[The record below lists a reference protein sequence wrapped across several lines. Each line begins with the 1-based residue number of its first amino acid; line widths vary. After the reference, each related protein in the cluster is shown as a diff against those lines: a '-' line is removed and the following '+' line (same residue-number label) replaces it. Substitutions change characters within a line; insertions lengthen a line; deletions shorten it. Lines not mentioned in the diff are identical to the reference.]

1 MCPLPRAGEPAPD
14 PPAAGESLD
23 ALFELLYD
31 DLRRVAHNQLRA
43 EDGGHTLNT
52 TALVNES
59 WLRLAK
65 QAKSHG
71 CTEGQ
76 LFALAARAMRRV
88 LVDYARRHRALRRGG
103 GVRPLALDVLP
114 DGASDASPPEA
125 PSEEDLRAEEMLALD
140 AALERLEGR
149 EPRLS
154 RVVELRFYGG
164 RTEVQIAELLGVTE
178 RTVRRDWVRARE
190 WLYAEVRAQV
200 P

>member
-1 MCPLPRAGEPAPD
+1 MCPLPHAGEPAPE
-14 PPAAGESLD
+14 PPVAGERLD

-43 EDGGHTLNT
+43 EESGHTLNT

-59 WLRLAK
+59 WLRLAR

-103 GVRPLALDVLP
+103 GARPVALDVL
-114 DGASDASPPEA
+114 SDEGSAASPPEA
-125 PSEEDLRAEEMLALD
+125 RSEEDLRADELLALD
-140 AALERLEGR
+140 AALQRLERR

-154 RVVELRFYGG
+154 QVVELRFYGG

-178 RTVRRDWVRARE
+178 RTVRRDWARARE
-190 WLYAEVRAQV
+190 WLYAEVQAQLL
-200 P
+200 